1 MVVPISRIQ
10 VVATSSFQTTNH
22 SNSSE
27 YTGTATPSVLVNKG
41 WGNKLMSAASL
52 AAAPFTGGVSLAANA
67 ARIAAVQAGKKI
79 ATKIGVKGA
88 AAAGG
93 AVAAN
98 TGKNTL
104 VAPLTTG
111 AAGNSVPV
119 LKPSGTGAS
128 SMASQSIS
136 NMADDSSK
144 VAVTESP
151 QPSANPVGDAGGEGA
166 APWMRGGAGFE
177 EAQRSAATAGEVKVN
192 PSTTIENLQNRGAEP
207 TEKVSELDN
216 VPTQDP
222 SPATMDDAENAA
234 KVAVSDATGK
244 QKTRDTLQNVVLAQQ
259 MYSGA
264 KAKKDAEAASEIQ
277 RVEGLA
283 ESAKAK
289 ASTGT
294 GGQVAVA

>member
-41 WGNKLMSAASL
+41 WGNKLMTAASL

-144 VAVTESP
+144 VAVTESS
-151 QPSANPVGDAGGEGA
+151 QSNPIGDAGGEGA
-166 APWMRGGAGFE
+166 QPWMKGGAGYNA
-177 EAQRSAATAGEVKVN
+177 AQQQAATTGD
-192 PSTTIENLQNRGAEP
+192 TTFEKITSRGAEP

-264 KAKKDAEAASEIQ
+264 KAKRDAEAASEIQ